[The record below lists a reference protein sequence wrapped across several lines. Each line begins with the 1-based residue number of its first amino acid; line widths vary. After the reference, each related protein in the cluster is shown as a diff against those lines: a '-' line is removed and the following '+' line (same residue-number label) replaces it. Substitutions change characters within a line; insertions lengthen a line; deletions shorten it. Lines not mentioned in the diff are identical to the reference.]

1 VTTRRT
7 DQTRPRSAGQGLT
20 EQRTAAAAGDASA
33 AAAAAAPRPT
43 APAAAAT
50 TGQSQQPRIIMTGPS
65 AAPRADPDRPVD
77 PADGPAAQ
85 TASGNNPNRYGSI
98 LLHIELGTEM
108 PTNHKQR
115 RRPNFYFNKH
125 KFRKPVTAAKI
136 SFTGNR
142 TALPN
147 FFSTGYILKPD
158 RNSDSAETGF
168 STLTSPTPDTDV
180 STKVYNTRDPD
191 PRQDPVPH

>member
-20 EQRTAAAAGDASA
+20 EQRTAAGDAAA

-43 APAAAAT
+43 APTAAAT
-50 TGQSQQPRIIMTGPS
+50 TGQSQQLRIIMTGPS

-77 PADGPAAQ
+77 QADGPAAQ
-85 TASGNNPNRYGSI
+85 TAGGSNSNRYGSI
-98 LLHIELGTEM
+98 SLHIELGTEV
-108 PTNHKQR
+108 PTNLKQR
-115 RRPNFYFNKH
+115 RRSNPYFNKH
-125 KFRKPVTAAKI
+125 KFRKPVTATKI
-136 SFTGNR
+136 SCTGNR
-142 TALPN
+142 TAPPN

-158 RNSDSAETGF
+158 RNSDSAETRF

-180 STKVYNTRDPD
+180 STKVYNTPDPD
-191 PRQDPVPH
+191 PRQNPVPH